1 MRFERLLT
9 QEGKN
14 PYDTIQY
21 AWRKS
26 QVRALDGTGSSVIEV
41 EVPESWSQTATDILA
56 QKYLRRRDVPVSK
69 DASGKTVTGGEN
81 SVRQVVDRLVGCW
94 RHWGDQLGYFDTP
107 ADSQIFYDELA
118 HMLLHQMAAPNSPQW
133 FNTGLNWKYGITGS
147 AQGHYYVDPAD
158 NEIKHSADAYT
169 RPQPHACFIQSV
181 KDDLLGDGG
190 IFSLL
195 QREGRIFKYGS
206 GTGTNFSAVRAAGES
221 LGGGGQSSGLMSFL
235 KVFDRAAGAIK
246 SGGTTRRAAKMVCLD
261 LDHPEVEEFIN
272 WKSREEEKVAA
283 LLTGSALL
291 KAGEQN
297 LNRQGADGN
306 PNVPGGAFVP
316 EAIWE
321 RDRAL
326 MRQGISVG
334 DREVY
339 DSHFEGEAYVTVSG
353 QNSNNSVR
361 VPNSFLDAVD
371 ADGDWQLL
379 GRVDGAVRKTVK
391 ARKLWDNIAKA
402 AWDCADPG
410 VQYDDLINEWHTCP
424 NDGRIRASNP
434 CSEYMFLDD

>member
-1 MRFERLLT
+1 MRFERLFTLD
-9 QEGKN
+9 ERN

-69 DASGKTVTGGEN
+69 DASTKSATGGEN
-81 SVRQVVDRLVGCW
+81 SIRQVVDRLAGCW
-94 RHWGDQLGYFDTP
+94 RHWGEQLGYFDTA
-107 ADSQIFYDELA
+107 ADAQAFYDELA
-118 HMLLHQMAAPNSPQW
+118 YMLLHQMAAPNSPQW

-158 NEIKHSADAYT
+158 NEIKHSTDAYT

-235 KVFDRAAGAIK
+235 
-246 SGGTTRRAAKMVCLD
+246 
-261 LDHPEVEEFIN
+261 
-272 WKSREEEKVAA
+272 
-283 LLTGSALL
+283 
-291 KAGEQN
+291 
-297 LNRQGADGN
+297 
-306 PNVPGGAFVP
+306 
-316 EAIWE
+316 
-321 RDRAL
+321 
-326 MRQGISVG
+326 
-334 DREVY
+334 
-339 DSHFEGEAYVTVSG
+339 
-353 QNSNNSVR
+353 
-361 VPNSFLDAVD
+361 
-371 ADGDWQLL
+371 
-379 GRVDGAVRKTVK
+379 
-391 ARKLWDNIAKA
+391 
-402 AWDCADPG
+402 
-410 VQYDDLINEWHTCP
+410 
-424 NDGRIRASNP
+424 
-434 CSEYMFLDD
+434 